1 MTAISVENLE
11 KTFQLRLP
19 QKGFKGV
26 IKNFVSPEYQAVEA
40 VKHVS
45 FSLEEGE
52 RVAFIGPNGA
62 GKSTTIKMLTGI
74 LHPTDGHAEVLGKT
88 PWKDRKT
95 LSYDIGAVFGQRS
108 QLWYH
113 LPAGDTFDL
122 LSKVYDME
130 EGFYKERRDFLVE
143 RFDVGGLLIKPV
155 RQLSLGERMRCEIVA
170 SLLHKPKVLFL
181 DEPTIGLDVTAK
193 AAVRDLIKDSSE
205 IEGTTI
211 LLTSHDTG
219 DMEQVCDRV
228 IVIDHGTLL
237 LDEPISK
244 LKKTYIKKRIL
255 TLATKEE
262 EMTLK
267 MPGVKELE
275 SEPHKS
281 VFSVDVSKTP
291 IEDVLK
297 QGMKDYHFRDIV
309 IEDPPMEE
317 IIKEIYK
324 RGTA

>member
-1 MTAISVENLE
+1 
-11 KTFQLRLP
+11 
-19 QKGFKGV
+19 
-26 IKNFVSPEYQAVEA
+26 
-40 VKHVS
+40 
-45 FSLEEGE
+45 
-52 RVAFIGPNGA
+52 
-62 GKSTTIKMLTGI
+62 
-74 LHPTDGHAEVLGKT
+74 
-88 PWKDRKT
+88 
-95 LSYDIGAVFGQRS
+95 
-108 QLWYH
+108 
-113 LPAGDTFDL
+113 
-122 LSKVYDME
+122 
-130 EGFYKERRDFLVE
+130 
-143 RFDVGGLLIKPV
+143 
-155 RQLSLGERMRCEIVA
+155 
-170 SLLHKPKVLFL
+170 
-181 DEPTIGLDVTAK
+181 
-193 AAVRDLIKDSSE
+193 VRDLIKDSSE

-228 IVIDHGTLL
+228 IVIDQGTLL

-244 LKKTYIKKRIL
+244 LKKTYITKRIL

-267 MPGVKELE
+267 MPGVEMQE

-324 RGTA
+324 RGAA